1 MNLVDQFNQM
11 GFCGMSTILR
21 VRRLRISLAQLLVCC
36 VILALIRVSLGF
48 KFLVFTTRHYISDA
62 GNWVVV
68 WERSRRKRKG
78 RERRMRRQSPFQTL
92 NSLPL

>member
-21 VRRLRISLAQLLVCC
+21 VRRLRISLAQRLVCC
-36 VILALIRVSLGF
+36 VILRVSLGF
-48 KFLVFTTRHYISDA
+48 KFLVFTTRHCISDA

-68 WERSRRKRKG
+68 WERSRRERKG

-92 NSLPL
+92 NFLPL